1 MSIHRGN
8 DERGSTLTAARPARS
23 PYPTAVFSPG
33 TFPTWSTL
41 SLMLS
46 LSTPD
51 LEKMV
56 SLSMK
61 LFGYVGRR
69 R

>member
-8 DERGSTLTAARPARS
+8 DERSSTLTAAGPARS
-23 PYPTAVFSPG
+23 PYPTAVGSPG

-46 LSTPD
+46 LSTAD

-69 R
+69 K

>member
-8 DERGSTLTAARPARS
+8 DERSSTVTAARPARS
-23 PYPTAVFSPG
+23 PYPAAVRSAG

-41 SLMLS
+41 SLMLQP
-46 LSTPD
+46 LNPD

-61 LFGYVGRR
+61 LFGYGCRR